1 MKNTSRKASH
11 HYKYKNLTLLTIG
24 LAIAFFLYQFES
36 FHTFLLSFG
45 SWGYLGAFI
54 AGFLFVSSFS
64 AATGILILLVLA
76 EKLLPLEIALLAGL
90 GAVCGDLLIFR
101 FVKDDLI
108 EEIRPVFERFGG
120 KHVALL
126 LHTKYFSWS
135 LPLIGALI
143 IASPLPDEVGVSLM
157 GISKMSTV
165 KFLTLS
171 FVLNSLGILFVI
183 SASTVV
189 KP

>member
-1 MKNTSRKASH
+1 MKESGLKIKH
-11 HYKYKNLTLLTIG
+11 HYKYKNITLLFIG
-24 LAIAFFLYQFES
+24 LLVAFFLYRFEA

-45 SWGYLGAFI
+45 DWGYLGAFI

-76 EKLLPLEIALLAGL
+76 ERLLPLEVAVLAGL

-101 FVKDDLI
+101 FVKDGLI

-165 KFLTLS
+165 KFLALS
-171 FVLNSLGILFVI
+171 FALNSLGILFVI
-183 SASTVV
+183 SASTVI